1 MWESVGS
8 INKQPK
14 RWEHDLR
21 LVAEHGGLGAKYSFI
36 CLGILKNKNQK
47 CKLCSTPKKM
57 IFVWGKKEGK
67 IILYERKKKY

>member
-47 CKLCSTPKKM
+47 YKLWSTPKK
-57 IFVWGKKEGK
+57 
-67 IILYERKKKY
+67 IILYVRKKILDGLFRLYST